1 MKKLSKRRALDPVRI
16 DSVPV
21 AGPGKGGGIIPGLG
35 KVITRSG
42 AEGECGKV
50 MEHKHAQKKQ
60 DAVNALPPAP
70 SADQEWGRFTG
81 DLALCLSD
89 LREDE
94 YLVIGCKRVNYYVQF
109 AGQGQFGIRM
119 EAAGNNFIKPEKAK
133 LSAKKNVAMVQL
145 GWHLPTDE
153 NSDPD
158 GSPNFFLN
166 LANPLPF
173 ERVAELVVRTFRQ
186 IYGISHPRRLVYRA
200 FNRTDTPIRFS
211 SLRLKEERG

>member
-1 MKKLSKRRALDPVRI
+1 MKEVSKRRKLDPLRI
-16 DSVPV
+16 NSVPV
-21 AGPGKGGGIIPGLG
+21 ADPNDRGGIIMFLG
-35 KVITRSG
+35 KEEETSPTGSG
-42 AEGECGKV
+42 AEEKCGKV
-50 MEHKHAQKKQ
+50 KELNGV
-60 DAVNALPPAP
+60 DAWPPAP
-70 SADQEWGRFTG
+70 SADQEWPRFSG

-109 AGQGQFGIRM
+109 AGQGQFGLRM

-133 LSAKKNVAMVQL
+133 LSEEENVAMVQL

-153 NSDPD
+153 RSDPD

-166 LANPLPF
+166 LANPVPF

-200 FNRTDTPIRFS
+200 FNRADTPIRFS
-211 SLRLKEERG
+211 SLRIKEERG